1 MISIIIPVYNAE
13 RYLHQCIESVIAQTF
28 EDWEAILVNDG
39 SKDGSLAIC
48 QEYAAKDKRIKVI
61 DKSNGGPSSARNKG
75 LENAQGEFVYF
86 MDADDWIEKNYL
98 EVFFNGNARKDV
110 PKGLSEVVPAG
121 NSKGLGR
128 IKRVS
133 EASDN
138 INEDCDYD
146 IIFQGFV
153 RELADGRKEESF
165 AMDADTSMM
174 SKEEII
180 CRLYK
185 EHVYGWSW
193 CKLFRREIIEKH
205 HIRFD
210 ESLRLWEDELFTSE
224 FLKYAEKVSTVN
236 SHLYHYIYYPNSL
249 MQTNNTYLKRLFLS
263 ERMNEA
269 LMPIAND
276 ELKEYMNTTYNK
288 NLKYSLLMALKNE
301 PNHRCDEE
309 TKVVLL
315 DRYYTRIKEYPEL
328 KKYNVLSNKI
338 AYTIAE
344 CILQIRC
351 EKLIIKLMSNISR

>member
-1 MISIIIPVYNAE
+1 MLSIIIPVYNAE
-13 RYLHQCIESVIAQTF
+13 KYLRRCIESIIAQTYG
-28 EDWEAILVNDG
+28 DWEMILVNDG

-86 MDADDWIEKNYL
+86 MDADDWIETKFL
-98 EVFFNGNARKDV
+98 EIFVRNGIKDAY
-110 PKGLSEVVPAG
+110 ET
-121 NSKGLGR
+121 R
-128 IKRVS
+128 QRHY
-133 EASDN
+133 E
-138 INEDCDYD
+138 NEYCDYD

-153 RELADGRKEESF
+153 RELADGRKEKSF
-165 AMDADTSMM
+165 AMDADTSVMP
-174 SKEEII
+174 KEEIV

-185 EHVYGWSW
+185 EHVYGWAW
-193 CKLFRREIIEKH
+193 CKVFRREIIDKYH
-205 HIRFD
+205 LCFD

-224 FLKYAEKVSTVN
+224 FLKYAGSVRTVK
-236 SHLYHYIYYPNSL
+236 SHLYHYMYYPNSL

-269 LMPIAND
+269 LKPVANS
-276 ELKEYMNTTYNK
+276 ELWEYVNKTYNE

-309 TKVVLL
+309 TKEVLL

-338 AYTIAE
+338 AYSIAE
-344 CILQIRC
+344 CLLQTRWKWMIV
-351 EKLIIKLMSNISR
+351 KVMSITIDKT

>member
-28 EDWEAILVNDG
+28 EDWETILVNDG

-86 MDADDWIEKNYL
+86 MDADDWIETKFL
-98 EVFFNGNARKDV
+98 EIFVRNGIKDAYETRQRHY
-110 PKGLSEVVPAG
+110 K
-121 NSKGLGR
+121 
-128 IKRVS
+128 
-133 EASDN
+133 
-138 INEDCDYD
+138 NEDCDYD

-174 SKEEII
+174 NKGEII

-193 CKLFRREIIEKH
+193 CKLFRREIIENH

-224 FLKYAEKVSTVN
+224 FLKYAEKIKTVN

-263 ERMNEA
+263 ERMNEV

-276 ELKEYMNTTYNK
+276 ELKEYINTTYNK

-309 TKVVLL
+309 TKEVLL

-328 KKYNVLSNKI
+328 RKYNVLSNKI
-338 AYTIAE
+338 AYSIAE
-344 CILQIRC
+344 WLLQTRW
-351 EKLIIKLMSNISR
+351 KWMIIKLLAKA

>member
-1 MISIIIPVYNAE
+1 MSLISVIIPIYNAE
-13 RYLHQCIESVIAQTF
+13 CYLRQCIESVIAQTF

-48 QEYAAKDKRIKVI
+48 QEYAVKDKRIKVI

-86 MDADDWIEKNYL
+86 MDADDWIETKFL
-98 EVFFNGNARKDV
+98 EIFVRNGIKDAYET
-110 PKGLSEVVPAG
+110 LQRHYE
-121 NSKGLGR
+121 
-128 IKRVS
+128 
-133 EASDN
+133 
-138 INEDCDYD
+138 NEYCDYD

-185 EHVYGWSW
+185 EHVYGWAW

-205 HIRFD
+205 QIRFD

-224 FLKYAEKVSTVN
+224 FLRYAENVRTVN
-236 SHLYHYIYYPNSL
+236 SHLYHYIYYPDSL
-249 MQTNNTYLKRLFLS
+249 MKTNNTYLKRLFLS

-269 LMPIAND
+269 LTPIANE
-276 ELKEYMNTTYNK
+276 ELKEYINSTYNK

-301 PNHRCDEE
+301 PNHKCDTA
-309 TKVVLL
+309 TKEALL
-315 DRYYTRIKEYPEL
+315 DRYYARCSEYPEL
-328 KKYNVLSNKI
+328 KRYNVLSNKVSC
-338 AYTIAE
+338 AIAE
-344 CILQIRC
+344 CLLQTRW
-351 EKLIIKLMSNISR
+351 KWLIIKILAKA

>member
-13 RYLHQCIESVIAQTF
+13 KYLQRCIDSIIAQTYT
-28 EDWEAILVNDG
+28 DWEAILVNDG
-39 SKDGSLAIC
+39 SKDGSRAIC
-48 QEYAAKDKRIKVI
+48 EEYVAKDSRISLI
-61 DKSNGGPSSARNKG
+61 DKQNGGPSSARNAG
-75 LENAQGEFVYF
+75 LEQARGGYVYF
-86 MDADDWIEKNYL
+86 MDADDWVETKFLDNF
-98 EVFFNGNARKDV
+98 VRNAYATKR
-110 PKGLSEVVPAG
+110 LRYETQSEIATKTIDEP
-121 NSKGLGR
+121 
-128 IKRVS
+128 
-133 EASDN
+133 
-138 INEDCDYD
+138 YD

-153 RELADGRKEESF
+153 REFPDGKVEKSF
-165 AMDADTSMM
+165 AMDADTSVM

-193 CKLFRREIIEKH
+193 CKLFRREIIERH

-224 FLKYAEKVSTVN
+224 FQKYAGRVRTVK
-236 SHLYHYIYYPNSL
+236 SHLYHYMYYPNSL

-276 ELKEYMNTTYNK
+276 ELKEYINTTYNK

-309 TKVVLL
+309 TKEVLL

-338 AYTIAE
+338 AYIIAE
-344 CILQIRC
+344 CLLQTRWKWMIV
-351 EKLIIKLMSNISR
+351 KVMSITIDKT

>member
-1 MISIIIPVYNAE
+1 MQFSIIIPVYNAE
-13 RYLHQCIESVIAQTF
+13 HYLRQCIESVIAQTF

-48 QEYAAKDKRIKVI
+48 QEYAVKDKRIKVI

-75 LENAQGEFVYF
+75 LENAQGKYVYF
-86 MDADDWIEKNYL
+86 MDADDWIETKFL
-98 EVFFNGNARKDV
+98 EIFVRNGIKDAY
-110 PKGLSEVVPAG
+110 ET
-121 NSKGLGR
+121 R
-128 IKRVS
+128 QRYY
-133 EASDN
+133 E
-138 INEDCDYD
+138 NEDCDYD

-224 FLKYAEKVSTVN
+224 FLRYAENVRTVN
-236 SHLYHYIYYPNSL
+236 SHLYHYIYYPDSL

-269 LMPIAND
+269 LTPIANE
-276 ELKEYMNTTYNK
+276 ELKEYINSTYNK

-301 PNHRCDEE
+301 QNHKCDYA
-309 TKVVLL
+309 TKEALL
-315 DRYYTRIKEYPEL
+315 DRYYARCKEYPEL
-328 KKYNVLSNKI
+328 KRYNVLSNKI
-338 AYTIAE
+338 AYNIAE
-344 CILQIRC
+344 CLLHTRW
-351 EKLIIKLMSNISR
+351 KWLIIKMLAKV